1 MAKPYFT
8 RQRRISLKKT
18 HIVLVDKCVLFSG
31 WGTGIL
37 NPELAASGRVQQAAP
52 TRWNRE
58 ACLQLAPGFSSPI
71 PQAKRKTTLD
81 RVVFFCQRAVKRCV
95 KVGKNSKKYTKSKL
109 FNASKKVLFVLRDKR
124 LHICF
129 TCAKRNHAFQK
140 TSVIISPDIYLQ
152 GIFGQFLFIWIF
164 ILLGFF
170 CKINYV

>member
-71 PQAKRKTTLD
+71 PQAKRKPPLTGWFSFGWGTGIRTPEMSESESDALPLGD
-81 RVVFFCQRAVKRCV
+81 APIFSTDDIIADSFEFVNRFFEKRWNFF
-95 KVGKNSKKYTKSKL
+95 KIFFAGKTGLSERESVPCNGG
-109 FNASKKVLFVLRDKR
+109 RD
-124 LHICF
+124 
-129 TCAKRNHAFQK
+129 
-140 TSVIISPDIYLQ
+140 
-152 GIFGQFLFIWIF
+152 
-164 ILLGFF
+164 
-170 CKINYV
+170 